1 MKTPISSLHDT
12 FCQECQLVRNLT
24 PATIRWYRCSI
35 NGFMKYKQGEVVS
48 IEQITSER
56 LREYLYSKRID
67 GSWSPDSFL
76 NQYKG
81 IKSFL
86 KWCVNRGYFESNP
99 IDGIEKP
106 KLPKRLPKR
115 IPKND
120 AFKVLEYAFNMK
132 TTYRFERYRNRAI
145 LASMIFAGLRA
156 KESLDLRLGDVDMTN
171 RVINISLGKGN
182 KDRVI
187 PISPALHKYFE
198 EYLKDRERLGKWE
211 VQHFFA
217 SLRGDVGFSYRGLTR
232 VVARIRKK
240 TGINFSPHKLRHTF
254 ATLMLEG
261 GCDLFSLQK
270 MMGHSDI
277 KTTTIY
283 LSATVGM
290 LQKQILKHP
299 MG

>member
-1 MKTPISSLHDT
+1 MNTPISTLHDT
-12 FCQECQLVRNLT
+12 FCQECSLIRNHT
-24 PATIRWYRCSI
+24 TATIRWYKFSL
-35 NGFMKYKQGEVVS
+35 NGFLKYTKGEVVF
-48 IEQITSER
+48 IEQITSEG

-67 GSWSPDSFL
+67 GSWSPDTFL

-81 IKSFL
+81 IKLFL
-86 KWCVNRGYFESNP
+86 KWCVQRGLIESNP
-99 IDGIEKP
+99 IEIIEKP
-106 KLPKRLPKR
+106 RLAKKLPKR

-120 AFKVLEYAFNMK
+120 AFRVLEYAFNMK

-145 LASMIFAGLRA
+145 LASMIYAGLRA

-171 RVINISLGKGN
+171 RVINVNLGKGN

-187 PISPALHKYFE
+187 PISPALHRYFE
-198 EYLKDRERLGKWE
+198 EYLKDRDRLGKGE